1 MSREQDEIV
10 RWVPAGGS
18 RRLDQALVEL
28 FPEYSRSRLQQW
40 LKQGLITLDRRPA
53 RAKDRVFGGERVVFC
68 QGQALA
74 EAATG
79 EWAAQALPLNIVYED
94 EALLVIDKPAGL
106 VVHPGAGTPDGTL
119 VNALLH
125 HAPELEALPRAG
137 VVHRLDK
144 DTTGLLVVA
153 RSLAAHAELVRQLQ
167 ERRFERRYQAVV
179 VGVMSAGGVVDAP
192 LGRHPRQRTRM
203 AVVAGGRP
211 ARTHYRV
218 AQRFRGHSLL
228 DLRLETGRTHQIR
241 VHMSHIHHPIVGDP
255 VYGGRPRLPAG
266 CSEGLR
272 LALQGF
278 RRQALHARLLGLIHP
293 LSGEVLQWESP
304 CPADMVALL
313 GALREDSERQHDD

>member
-10 RWVPAGGS
+10 RQVPPGGS

-40 LKQGLITLDRRPA
+40 LKQGLITLERRPA
-53 RAKDRVFGGERVVFC
+53 RAKDRVFGGECVVFC
-68 QGQALA
+68 QRQALA
-74 EAATG
+74 ATATG
-79 EWAAQALPLNIVYED
+79 AWSAQALPLNIVHED
-94 EALLVIDKPAGL
+94 EAILVIDKPAGL

-125 HAPELEALPRAG
+125 HAPELEGLPRAG

-167 ERRFERRYQAVV
+167 ERRFERHYQAVV

-192 LGRHPRQRTRM
+192 IGRHPRQRTRM
-203 AVVAGGRP
+203 AVVSGGKP

-218 AQRFRGHSLL
+218 AQRVRAHSLL
-228 DLRLETGRTHQIR
+228 DLRLESGRTHQIR

-266 CSEGLR
+266 CSERLR
-272 LALQGF
+272 QALQGF
-278 RRQALHARLLGLIHP
+278 RRQALHARLLGLTHP
-293 LSGEVLQWESP
+293 LTGAALRWESP
-304 CPADMVALL
+304 CPADMTALL
-313 GALREDSERQHDD
+313 EILREDSEQSHAR